1 MASWVLEQLPWMSVR
16 RARRPLEVLTR
27 TIRHS
32 KNHINASLQF
42 YGESPA
48 AEALKRHPYPSSGI
62 DHSVFEEP
70 SDEYKAVEDS
80 TSIRDTPNAPRNSVQ
95 TLLHLV
101 KQQDY
106 KSAELVLADLLRMR
120 VEIPLDVRYEKAAIA
135 ALMLPHGQSRE
146 TSFTN
151 WFSLIPPAHDSA
163 PRSFR
168 TMCQNLLSSTSQP
181 DPSLVMRFGLICA
194 SKGYGRKI
202 FRKVIPFVVRFSEP
216 SVSASWM
223 KEFESLTIDYLHNFH
238 PSRVGKTL
246 KSFRDLV
253 IRSHCS
259 AGRTEEAHRVFEAT
273 KKDRI
278 PIPRSTM
285 AFLTQ
290 SLHTMAA
297 TPSTVAVVDSVG
309 HSRETLSI
317 PMSPPDHLQESANLP
332 SDGSSQDPHIV
343 SQLQLLK
350 RSIVSNCPPSPRA
363 LALFMQQCQ
372 SAGRRHAL
380 IMLRRIA
387 FQHSRR
393 STSLWVTAEMMYY
406 MDQERYDA
414 VIDTF
419 SRCCHLIGVPHDTI
433 VKTLAYY
440 NSPARSRTVNLSSRS
455 LPGPYPM
462 TEKLHP
468 TSQHTTI
475 LWKALIHLSKHSRE
489 LHDLY
494 LQFLRFA
501 RLGRQET
508 PPTESTQTTHESAS
522 LPALP
527 PPAQVIDNVHFNPFV
542 FSFRQRFG
550 PYHALNVLQDMKRL
564 GLKPNYY
571 QSATLAE
578 GFAYVGDVQWTMTFV
593 DEAERCYRLRDAEK
607 PEEYPNILGMYTNV
621 LRSLVTARRLD
632 AALEVESRLVKNTGY
647 TTGTNAYTDLTRSF
661 LQYRRQKM
669 SLPSVTPGTRFSSIH
684 QHHLTFKW
692 L

>member
-42 YGESPA
+42 SGESPA
-48 AEALKRHPYPSSGI
+48 AEALKRHPYPSTGV
-62 DHSVFEEP
+62 DHFVFEEL

-101 KQQDY
+101 KQKEY
-106 KSAELVLADLLRMR
+106 KSAELVLTDLLRMR
-120 VEIPLDVRYEKAAIA
+120 MEIPLDVRYEKAAIA
-135 ALMLPHGQSRE
+135 ALKLPHGQSRE
-146 TSFTN
+146 TAFTN
-151 WFSLIPPAHDSA
+151 WFSLIPLAHDSV

-168 TMCQNLLSSTSQP
+168 AIYQNLLVSTSQP

-202 FRKVIPFVVRFSEP
+202 FRKVIPFVVRFSKP

-223 KEFESLTIDYLHNFH
+223 KEFESLTIDYMRKFH
-238 PSRVGKTL
+238 PNKVGKTL

-259 AGRTEEAHRVFEAT
+259 AGRAEEAHQVFEAT
-273 KKDRI
+273 KKDRV

-290 SLHTMAA
+290 SLQTMAA
-297 TPSTVAVVDSVG
+297 TPSTAAVVDSYG
-309 HSRETLSI
+309 HSREMPSF
-317 PMSPPDHLQESANLP
+317 PMSPPDRLQEDDNLP
-332 SDGSSQDPHIV
+332 SDCASQDPHIV

-350 RSIVSNCPPSPRA
+350 KSIVSNCPPSPRA
-363 LALFMQQCQ
+363 LALFMRQCH
-372 SAGRRHAL
+372 SRHAL
-380 IMLRRIA
+380 IALRRIA
-387 FQHSRR
+387 FRHSRR

-406 MDQERYDA
+406 MDRERYDM

-419 SRCCHLIGVPHDTI
+419 SRCCHLIGVPYDTV
-433 VKTLAYY
+433 VKTLAYSK
-440 NSPARSRTVNLSSRS
+440 SPARSRTGNLSSR
-455 LPGPYPM
+455 LIPGPFPL

-475 LWKALIHLSKHSRE
+475 LWKALVHLSKHSRE

-494 LQFLRFA
+494 LQFLHFA
-501 RLGRQET
+501 RLGRLEMS
-508 PPTESTQTTHESAS
+508 PAESAQTTHESTS

-527 PPAQVIDNVHFNPFV
+527 PPAQTIDNVHFNPFV
-542 FSFRQRFG
+542 FTFRQRFG
-550 PYHALNVLQDMKRL
+550 SYHALNVLQDMKRL
-564 GLKPNYY
+564 GLEPNYY

-607 PEEYPNILGMYTNV
+607 PEEYPNIIGMYTNV

-632 AALEVESRLVKNTGY
+632 AALEVERRLIKNTGY
-647 TTGTNAYTDLTRSF
+647 TTGSNAYTDLTRSF
-661 LQYRRQKM
+661 LQKRRQEM
-669 SLPSVTPGTRFSSIH
+669 SISPGTHFFNPSTPTNFRMV
-684 QHHLTFKW
+684 LAGA
-692 L
+692 